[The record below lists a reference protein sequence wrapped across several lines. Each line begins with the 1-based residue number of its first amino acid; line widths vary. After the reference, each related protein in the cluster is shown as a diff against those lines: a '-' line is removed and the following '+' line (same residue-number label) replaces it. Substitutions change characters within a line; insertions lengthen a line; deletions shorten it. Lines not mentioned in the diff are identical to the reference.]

1 MLWKWK
7 SKHYKKWVKSAQKLH
22 YVSVVV
28 DFWTLTFFNVP
39 WVKGIIDEFGV
50 LARLWRPPVGLL
62 TSRKFSCSS
71 ISIRSSSIKIAL
83 RAEKFRAT
91 FEPSK
96 TRADF
101 FRTQFDPSRSR
112 TSSRADFEH
121 QVKWFTLSKA
131 HHKSKAN
138 RDLAPFF
145 YIKDWKTLIAL
156 IIFVE
161 TCFWLRKLILG
172 MC

>member
-1 MLWKWK
+1 M
-7 SKHYKKWVKSAQKLH
+7 YTKKKIH
-22 YVSVVV
+22 
-28 DFWTLTFFNVP
+28 
-39 WVKGIIDEFGV
+39 IIRWG
-50 LARLWRPPVGLL
+50 LGLL
-62 TSRKFSCSS
+62 TSRNFSCSS

-121 QVKWFTLSKA
+121 QAKWFILSKS

-138 RDLAPFF
+138 SELAPFL
-145 YIKDWKTLIAL
+145 YIKNCNTLIAL
-156 IIFVE
+156 IIFLE
-161 TCFWLRKLILG
+161 TYFCLRKFNLL
-172 MC
+172 MCQNWFHVK